1 MAQTIWAVPELYT
14 VKFYTN
20 LQQVYE
26 YETKAYTINGAKNN
40 VLASFNEI
48 RLPDEHITK
57 IEVIKLGLKAF

>member
-26 YETKAYTINGAKNN
+26 YETRAYTIYGAKNS
-40 VLASFNEI
+40 VLAKFNENH
-48 RLPDEHITK
+48 LPEEYITK
-57 IEVIKLGLKAF
+57 IRVIKLGLRAF

>member
-40 VLASFNEI
+40 VLAKFNEI
-48 RLPDEHITK
+48 RLPNEDITK